1 MAIVPLVR
9 RRLAI
14 LLLVLLLPACSSDS
28 GPGTPTGTPSGE
40 LLVVVNAPF
49 SRSPYIGES
58 IFRGVTLAIDEIN
71 AAGGIKLGDKS
82 YRLAAERLDNA
93 LSPQK
98 ALANVRSAV
107 ERGAAVIVDE
117 GTGVDASWAIADEAD
132 IPIGIV
138 YQGGI
143 GLVDPVTKPNVF
155 RITPTDHGI
164 AFRLA
169 EYMLPQDLDVAFLYD
184 DSDYGQQGKLAVDDS
199 FGRVPN
205 SLTAIVAVP
214 STAPDVTP
222 QVLEA
227 RRSGATALL
236 VWARSS
242 TVAKV
247 IRAARSNG
255 WDVPIYTAPS
265 GEDPLVRQQLSDHPE
280 WVDGLTVAS
289 GRMTAEKGPEPFLAF
304 MAAYESKFG
313 LEEVGV
319 ETADGRTVVQPP
331 DYAMY
336 PYDFVRVFAAAVG
349 AAQTTEGPLVIDALN
364 QVDVQGAN
372 GDERGF
378 NEKNHE
384 GVVDDDVYFARFHDM
399 VFDPVQDDP
408 LSSTLE
414 TIPQTR

>member
-1 MAIVPLVR
+1 MAIVATVR
-9 RRLAI
+9 RSFAI
-14 LLLVLLLPACSSDS
+14 LLLVLLLPACSSGS
-28 GPGTPTGTPSGE
+28 EPSTPSGE
-40 LLVVVNAPF
+40 LLIVVNAPF
-49 SRSPYIGES
+49 SKSPYIGES
-58 IFRGVTLAIDEIN
+58 IYRGVTLAIDEIN
-71 AAGGIKLGDKS
+71 AAGGVKLGDRS
-82 YRLAAERLDNA
+82 FTLEAERLDNA

-98 ALANVRSAV
+98 AVANVRSAV
-107 ERGAAVIVDE
+107 DKGAAAIVDE
-117 GTGVDASWAIADEAD
+117 GTGVDASWAIANEAD

-138 YQGGI
+138 YQGGM

-155 RITPTDHGI
+155 RITPTDRGI
-164 AFRLA
+164 GFRLA
-169 EYMLPQDLDVAFLYD
+169 EYMLPQGLEVAFMHD
-184 DSDYGQQGKLAVDDS
+184 DSDYGQQGKVAVDDS
-199 FGRVPN
+199 FGRVPD
-205 SLTAIVAVP
+205 SLTTTVAVP
-214 STAPDVTP
+214 TSASDVTP

-227 RRSGATALL
+227 RRSNPTALL
-236 VWARSS
+236 VWARST

-255 WDVPIYTAPS
+255 WEVPIYTAPS

-280 WVDGLTVAS
+280 WIDGLTVAS

-304 MAAYESKFG
+304 MAAYENKFG

-319 ETADGRTVVQPP
+319 KTSDGRTVVQPP

-336 PYDFVRVFAAAVG
+336 PYDFVRVFAAAVSVAG
-349 AAQTTEGPLVIDALN
+349 VTEGPKVIDALN

-384 GVVDDDVYFARFHDM
+384 GVVDDDVYFARFNDM

-414 TIPQTR
+414 KIPQPR

>member
-1 MAIVPLVR
+1 
-9 RRLAI
+9 
-14 LLLVLLLPACSSDS
+14 
-28 GPGTPTGTPSGE
+28 
-40 LLVVVNAPF
+40 
-49 SRSPYIGES
+49 
-58 IFRGVTLAIDEIN
+58 
-71 AAGGIKLGDKS
+71 
-82 YRLAAERLDNA
+82 
-93 LSPQK
+93 
-98 ALANVRSAV
+98 
-107 ERGAAVIVDE
+107 
-117 GTGVDASWAIADEAD
+117 
-132 IPIGIV
+132 
-138 YQGGI
+138 
-143 GLVDPVTKPNVF
+143 
-155 RITPTDHGI
+155 
-164 AFRLA
+164 
-169 EYMLPQDLDVAFLYD
+169 MLPQDLDVAFLYD